1 MSDERGREH
10 DLEAE
15 YLYPCDVDVL
25 DVVERDGELVVEFA
39 LPHPECGEA
48 VELEAQVTEVT
59 ESDLDLP
66 LDDEYYD

>member
-1 MSDERGREH
+1 M
-10 DLEAE
+10 
-15 YLYPCDVDVL
+15 
-25 DVVERDGELVVEFA
+25 VERDGELVVEFA

-66 LDDEYYD
+66 LDGEYYD